1 MDEKTI
7 NILNKLNDERY
18 TYNSIKRSY
27 VQVQKAKENGHNYRM
42 SFNYSM
48 HMRYGDDIKCEH
60 FTIQES
66 TSDVM
71 YKVLDILLE
80 HYTQLGFESKKRID
94 DLVEELKN
102 TPSDV
107 AASNGAE

>member
-42 SFNYSM
+42 NFNFNM
-48 HMRYGDDIKCEH
+48 HTRYGDDIKREH